1 MRMSRLFNQTLR
13 EAPTDAEV
21 TSHKLLVRAGYIQQL
36 AAGIFSYLPL
46 AKRVLTKIENIM
58 RQEIDRIG
66 GQEVTMPVVHP
77 AELWKETGR
86 WYQIGS
92 EMGRF
97 YDKSGRD
104 MVLAMTHEEVVADI
118 VRKSVRSYRQ
128 LPALIYHIQTKW
140 RDDPRPR
147 AGLIRVR
154 EFTMKDSYSLDMDE
168 AGLDKQYRAHFQA
181 YFDIFNRSGLPVM
194 AFKSDVGMMG
204 GSMAHE
210 YMYLTPIG
218 EDSLLIC
225 DNCGYSANRQIA
237 RFKKEAFNNE
247 DPKPL
252 DKVATPGAKTIA
264 DLANLLEIPEAKTAK
279 AVFLVATIVEG
290 AEAEEKLILAIVRG
304 DMDLNETKLTNAL
317 AAKELRPALEEE
329 IIASGAVPGYA
340 SPKDLKN
347 TVIVVDDLIP
357 DSPNLVAGA
366 NEEGY
371 HFLNVNYPR
380 DFQADIVAD
389 IAVAGEDSLCPECGH
404 QMNLQRGVEVGNIFK
419 LGTRYTE
426 AMGAKFLDA
435 DGNSKPVIMGSYGIG
450 SGRLMASVAEEHHD
464 EFGLIWPIS
473 VAPYEVHLI
482 VLQSKAKQTET
493 EETRLDPAAEAERIY
508 EEFLSAGIEILF
520 DDRHESPGVKFNDAD
535 LIGIP
540 IRLTVSE
547 RALKAGGIEVKR
559 RDQKDKKIIPI
570 DQISNYVKT
579 TISELESE
587 LDELVV
593 TIPFEE

>member
-1 MRMSRLFNQTLR
+1 
-13 EAPTDAEV
+13 
-21 TSHKLLVRAGYIQQL
+21 
-36 AAGIFSYLPL
+36 
-46 AKRVLTKIENIM
+46 
-58 RQEIDRIG
+58 
-66 GQEVTMPVVHP
+66 
-77 AELWKETGR
+77 
-86 WYQIGS
+86 
-92 EMGRF
+92 
-97 YDKSGRD
+97 
-104 MVLAMTHEEVVADI
+104 
-118 VRKSVRSYRQ
+118 
-128 LPALIYHIQTKW
+128 
-140 RDDPRPR
+140 
-147 AGLIRVR
+147 
-154 EFTMKDSYSLDMDE
+154 
-168 AGLDKQYRAHFQA
+168 
-181 YFDIFNRSGLPVM
+181 
-194 AFKSDVGMMG
+194 
-204 GSMAHE
+204 
-210 YMYLTPIG
+210 
-218 EDSLLIC
+218 
-225 DNCGYSANRQIA
+225 
-237 RFKKEAFNNE
+237 
-247 DPKPL
+247 
-252 DKVATPGAKTIA
+252 
-264 DLANLLEIPEAKTAK
+264 
-279 AVFLVATIVEG
+279 
-290 AEAEEKLILAIVRG
+290 
-304 DMDLNETKLTNAL
+304 MDLNETKLTNAL
-317 AAKELRPALEEE
+317 VAKELRPALEEE

-473 VAPYEVHLI
+473 VAPYEIHLI

-493 EETRLDPAAEAERIY
+493 EETRLDPAVEAERIY
-508 EEFLSAGIEILF
+508 QEFLSAGIEILF

-559 RDQKDKKIIPI
+559 RDQKDKDIIPI
-570 DQISNYVKT
+570 DQISDYINT